1 MRMANSG
8 WILYVKAGCPW
19 CVDAVEYLDE
29 RGYKYR
35 QVNVLRDAEA
45 FQHMKELSGQR
56 LTPTLSIGDGK
67 LLLADFDN
75 GQLEKFLKQHDLQP
89 G

>member
-1 MRMANSG
+1 MASSD

-19 CVDAVEYLDE
+19 CVEAVEYLNDL
-29 RGYKYR
+29 GYKYR
-35 QVNVLRDAEA
+35 QVNVLRDMEG
-45 FQHMKELSGQR
+45 FQRMKELSGQR
-56 LTPTLSIGDGK
+56 LTPTLSIDDGK
-67 LLLADFDN
+67 LLLADFDT